1 MRLYRHSTL
10 CGTAMQMFLDCNP
23 QYWCCVPMKHID
35 AQNDDCIYQQIH
47 STINILDAHH
57 RHENTIDHQPSI
69 NRANIRGDEE
79 VQWYMDSLPLPPA
92 GYRFSQRQQ
101 HQQYLFFKYN
111 QDFIMPSSHLDL
123 YNATIIFVCMYL
135 TVFS

>member
-23 QYWCCVPMKHID
+23 QYWCCVPMKHTV
-35 AQNDDCIYQQIH
+35 AENDDRIYQQIP
-47 STINILDAHH
+47 STINIIA
-57 RHENTIDHQPSI
+57 NQSSI
-69 NRANIRGDEE
+69 NRKNIRGDEE
-79 VQWYMDSLPLPPA
+79 VQWYMYNLPLPPA

-123 YNATIIFVCMYL
+123 YNATIIFVCMYS